1 MNDTEGLARAEFNSG
16 RVSGAP
22 AVPFDRGR
30 WRARAACRELDPELF
45 YPERGE
51 SLAAAKAVCADC
63 PVVAACD
70 EYGLWEKHGVWAGQA
85 ERRRKARR
93 SEVPLSAVG

>member
-1 MNDTEGLARAEFNSG
+1 MIEGQAWVEFSSG

-30 WRARAACRELDPELF
+30 WRARAACRGLDPELF
-45 YPERGE
+45 FPERGVP
-51 SLAAAKAVCADC
+51 LAAVRAVCAGC